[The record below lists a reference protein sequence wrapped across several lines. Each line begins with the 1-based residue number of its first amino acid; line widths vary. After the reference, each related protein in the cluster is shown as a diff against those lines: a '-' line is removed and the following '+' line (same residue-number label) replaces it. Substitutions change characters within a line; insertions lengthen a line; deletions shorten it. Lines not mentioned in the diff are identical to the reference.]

1 MQDMFTGIEKLVSV
15 AFSTFVAKPVGNAKV
30 SFLCEG
36 HIKNCIRMIMRKGTF
51 LLAGEMLFQD
61 LLFINIYHKRSVYGD
76 VIVLS
81 ALDKRCSQVVKEE
94 KILCFKLSKG
104 HISFS
109 KILLT
114 GLVLFLW
121 GYITLS

>member
-1 MQDMFTGIEKLVSV
+1 MQDMSTGIEKLVSV

-36 HIKNCIRMIMRKGTF
+36 HIKNGIRMMRKGAF

-94 KILCFKLSKG
+94 KILCFKLAKG